1 MKKYET
7 QELLA
12 ILSIAYPSFDAT
24 DPKKT
29 EVWHSIIGDLDFNL
43 AQIAIK
49 KLIID
54 SPYPP
59 TIHDIRKKVLE
70 VQYPDLPTPA
80 EAWGILCKNIQ
91 RYGSYRVNEGM
102 AALPPIVKETA
113 EYMGYVEI
121 CRSEDSGGVLR
132 AQFMRMYEQ
141 VLGRRKGQAM
151 LPEPMRKQIQQ
162 IAGGMKMLTE

>member
-1 MKKYET
+1 MNKSET
-7 QELLA
+7 QKLLT
-12 ILSIAYPSFDAT
+12 ILSIAYSNFDAT

-29 EVWHSIIGDLDFNL
+29 EVWHSLIGDLDFP
-43 AQIAIK
+43 IAKTAIQ

-80 EAWGILCKNIQ
+80 EAWHILTENIS
-91 RYGSYRVNEGM
+91 RYGSYRASEGI
-102 AALPPIVKETA
+102 AALPPVVRETA
-113 EYMGYVEI
+113 QYMGYVEI
-121 CRSEDSGGVLR
+121 CRSEDPEGVLR

-141 VLGRRKGQAM
+141 VLGRRREQAM
-151 LPEPMRKQIQQ
+151 LPEPIKEQIKQ
-162 IAGGMKMLTE
+162 IAGGMMMLPE